1 VKPWSPIYTK
11 KKLNNMIKGYKI
23 FNPDL
28 TCRNFQYKV
37 GETYELNSDPILCNK
52 GFHFCKELKD
62 VYNYYRFDY
71 SNPVCEIEALG
82 TVIDDLND
90 NKSVTNKI
98 KIVRILDIKEILFEL
113 NLFCSG
119 NQGSYNRGSGNRG
132 SINQGSSNQGSFN
145 RGSSNQ
151 GSSNQGSSNRGS
163 GNQGSSNQGS
173 DNQGSNNQ
181 GSSNRG
187 SYNRGSNN
195 QGSSNR
201 GSGNRGSYNQ
211 GSDNQGSYN
220 RGSNN
225 QGSSNQGSYNLGSCS
240 VGFFNTESFIG
251 STSNCA
257 CFNTLTGMTY
267 FSFLRKYVS
276 ILKDVKSINKK
287 SIISKLPNYNE
298 SLFDRIINF

>member
-1 VKPWSPIYTK
+1 
-11 KKLNNMIKGYKI
+11 MIKGYKI

-119 NQGSYNRGSGNRG
+119 NQGSSNQGSYNQG
-132 SINQGSSNQGSFN
+132 SINQGSS
-145 RGSSNQ
+145 
-151 GSSNQGSSNRGS
+151 
-163 GNQGSSNQGS
+163 
-173 DNQGSNNQ
+173 
-181 GSSNRG
+181 
-187 SYNRGSNN
+187 NRGSNN